1 MLKIV
6 EKTKLWFAIS
16 LIIITIGMVTLA
28 IRGLNVGIDFAG
40 GTVVTIQI
48 GKDFNVEDVRK
59 IAEKYD
65 KQAQVQEIQGN
76 EVTIRGKDIED
87 AEVKQMFNEVKEKYQ
102 LKEDA
107 MRDSARQGPSVSKE
121 LKRNSVL
128 AMLVAAALM
137 LVYITFRFE
146 YKSGVSAIAALV
158 HDVLVTVSVYALLN
172 IPVNSSFIAALLTIL
187 GYSINDTIV
196 VFDRIR
202 ENKKLGRYKDYG
214 TLANASITQTMSR
227 SINTVLTTLFTIT
240 AVYILGVPSIKEFAL
255 PLIIGIL
262 SGTYSSIFI
271 ASPLWVLWKKKEKYA

>member
-1 MLKIV
+1 MLKII

-40 GTVVTIQI
+40 GTVVTIKI

-65 KQAQVQEIQGN
+65 KQAQVQEVQGD
-76 EVTIRGKDIED
+76 EVTIRGKEIED

-146 YKSGVSAIAALV
+146 YKSGVSAIVALL

>member
-1 MLKIV
+1 MLKII
-6 EKTKLWFAIS
+6 EKTKLWFTIS

-76 EVTIRGKDIED
+76 EVTIRGKEIED

-107 MRDSARQGPSVSKE
+107 LRDSTRQGPSISKE
-121 LKRNSVL
+121 LKRNSIIS
-128 AMLVAAALM
+128 MLVAAALM

-202 ENKKLGRYKDYG
+202 ENKKLGRYKDYT

>member
-76 EVTIRGKDIED
+76 EVTIRGKEIED

-146 YKSGVSAIAALV
+146 YKSGVSAIVALL
-158 HDVLVTVSVYALLN
+158 HDVLITVSVYALLN